1 MKSISEAMKAYM
13 LTHPFDS
20 GNSDCQTVLDQL
32 YHAYAESHEHD
43 PQEIGD
49 GFKELEEYLCV
60 LPLDNNNAVFNL
72 CCRLC
77 SAYLEKK
84 NMYLRRQDYNHPS
97 FNVYVE
103 TVNQVF
109 NKYFD

>member
-20 GNSDCQTVLDQL
+20 GNSDCQAVLDQI
-32 YHAYAESHEHD
+32 YHAYAESHECD

-49 GFKELEEYLCV
+49 GFKELEAYLCV
-60 LPLDNNNAVFNL
+60 LPLENNNAVFNL

-77 SAYLEKK
+77 SAYEHKAFLDGLQYGAELMLELGKER
-84 NMYLRRQDYNHPS
+84 LPDERVS
-97 FNVYVE
+97 
-103 TVNQVF
+103 
-109 NKYFD
+109 

>member
-20 GNSDCQTVLDQL
+20 GNSDCLTVLDQL

-43 PQEIGD
+43 HQEIGD

-77 SAYLEKK
+77 SAYERKAFLDSLQYGAELMLELGKESD
-84 NMYLRRQDYNHPS
+84 R
-97 FNVYVE
+97 
-103 TVNQVF
+103 
-109 NKYFD
+109 

>member
-32 YHAYAESHEHD
+32 YHAYAASLEHA
-43 PQEIGD
+43 PHEIGA

-60 LPLDNNNAVFNL
+60 LPLDTHNDVSHL

-77 SAYLEKK
+77 SAYERKAFLDGLQYGAELMLELGKESD
-84 NMYLRRQDYNHPS
+84 R
-97 FNVYVE
+97 
-103 TVNQVF
+103 
-109 NKYFD
+109 

>member
-20 GNSDCQTVLDQL
+20 GNSDCQTVLD
-32 YHAYAESHEHD
+32 EHD

-77 SAYLEKK
+77 SAYERKAFLDGLQYGAELMLELGKESD
-84 NMYLRRQDYNHPS
+84 R
-97 FNVYVE
+97 
-103 TVNQVF
+103 
-109 NKYFD
+109 

>member
-49 GFKELEEYLCV
+49 GFKELEEL
-60 LPLDNNNAVFNL
+60 L
-72 CCRLC
+72 
-77 SAYLEKK
+77 
-84 NMYLRRQDYNHPS
+84 
-97 FNVYVE
+97 YVALLM
-103 TVNQVF
+103 TMSRHDTIPRSL
-109 NKYFD
+109 KAKRAWLLKLTTMKSML

>member
-13 LTHPFDS
+13 LAHPFDS
-20 GNSDCQTVLDQL
+20 GDPDCKTVLDQL
-32 YHAYAESHEHD
+32 YHAYAESHESD

-49 GFKELEEYLCV
+49 GFKELEEYLRV

-77 SAYLEKK
+77 SAYERKAFLDGLQYGARLIQELE
-84 NMYLRRQDYNHPS
+84 
-97 FNVYVE
+97 
-103 TVNQVF
+103 
-109 NKYFD
+109 

>member
-20 GNSDCQTVLDQL
+20 GDPDCRTVLDQL

-49 GFKELEEYLCV
+49 GFKELEDFLHT
-60 LPLDNNNAVFNL
+60 LPLEDNNAVFNL
-72 CCRLC
+72 CCRMC
-77 SAYLEKK
+77 SAYERKAFRDGILYGAHLIGE
-84 NMYLRRQDYNHPS
+84 LA
-97 FNVYVE
+97 E
-103 TVNQVF
+103 
-109 NKYFD
+109 

>member
-1 MKSISEAMKAYM
+1 MTVILTTQNIGGISAQF
-13 LTHPFDS
+13 LH
-20 GNSDCQTVLDQL
+20 QL
-32 YHAYAESHEHD
+32 C
-43 PQEIGD
+43 GD
-49 GFKELEEYLCV
+49 
-60 LPLDNNNAVFNL
+60 
-72 CCRLC
+72 
-77 SAYLEKK
+77 LEKK

>member
-49 GFKELEEYLCV
+49 GFKELEEYLCY
-60 LPLDNNNAVFNL
+60 
-72 CCRLC
+72 RLC
-77 SAYLEKK
+77 SAYERKAFLDGLQYGAELMLELGKES
-84 NMYLRRQDYNHPS
+84 D
-97 FNVYVE
+97 
-103 TVNQVF
+103 
-109 NKYFD
+109 